1 MQSLQARSSRIANN
15 QFVILAREFVGF
27 LVAINAAFLLR
38 FDFAIPSNYL
48 PHLWFACL
56 AMPLLKVLVFK
67 VMGLERCS
75 WRYFSLEDLERLLFG
90 NFAASLLCGGVI
102 WGLGPAGF
110 PRSIY
115 ILDLVLATAVSAGG
129 RATMRRFGELGRHAS
144 GTLPKRVLIY
154 GAGSA
159 GVILLRE
166 IRQNTALGY
175 KLVGFVDDDPT
186 KTGLR
191 LSGGKILGNGSLLP
205 ELVQSLNVDEV
216 LIAIPSATGAQMT
229 QILSHCQ
236 NVNIK
241 YKTVPGLAE
250 LIEQANLE
258 PQIRPVELNDLLGRQ
273 PVQLEHQRI
282 ADQLK
287 EQVILVSGA
296 AGSIGSELC
305 RQIARFHP
313 RQVVA
318 FDIAETGL
326 FELERSLRAKFPEI
340 SVIPEVGSVQDRQR
354 LDELLKRHR
363 PKAIFHAAAFKH
375 VPMMEKHPFEALQNN
390 LLGTYYLATAAQ
402 AHQVDAFVL
411 ISTDK
416 AVQPRSVMGA
426 TKRLAELVTSGLQD
440 GKTKFV
446 ATRFGNVLG
455 SNGSVV
461 PIFQQQI
468 REGGPISVTHPDMT
482 RYFMTIPEAAQ
493 LVLQTSVMG
502 RGGEIFVLD
511 MGEPVRIVDLAT
523 NLILLSGLRP
533 GIDIR
538 IEFSGLRPG
547 EKLSEDLHRDTESL
561 MPTHH
566 PRIMIY
572 GGSRLSLSQTS
583 ELIRA
588 SLRIVREREIGAF
601 VEFCQEYLPDYQ
613 PSSFLLDGGNRER
626 RAAHV

>member
-1 MQSLQARSSRIANN
+1 MLVPQARSSRIAGS
-15 QFVILAREFVGF
+15 QFVILAREFFGY
-27 LVAINAAFLLR
+27 LIAINAAFLLR
-38 FDFAIPSNYL
+38 FDFAVPPTYR

-56 AMPLLKVLVFK
+56 AAPLLKLIVFK
-67 VMGLERCS
+67 VMGLERS
-75 WRYFSLEDLERLLFG
+75 RWRYFSLEDLERLLFG
-90 NFAASLLCGGVI
+90 NFAASLLCGAVI
-102 WGLGPAGF
+102 LAFGPDGF

-115 ILDLVLATAVSAGG
+115 ILDFVLATAVSAGA
-129 RATMRRFGELGRHAS
+129 RASMRRFDEFSRQSAG
-144 GTLPKRVLIY
+144 PNQKRVLIY

-166 IRQNTALGY
+166 MRRNAALGY
-175 KLVGFVDDDPT
+175 KLVGFVDDDPS
-186 KTGLR
+186 KAGLR
-191 LSGGKILGNGSLLP
+191 LSGVKIFGNGSLLP
-205 ELVQSLNVDEV
+205 DLVQSLNVDEV
-216 LIAIPSATGAQMT
+216 LVAIPSATGAQMT

-241 YKTVPGLAE
+241 YKTVPGLGE
-250 LIEQANLE
+250 LIEQKNLE
-258 PQIRPVELNDLLGRQ
+258 PQIRPVELTDLLGRQ
-273 PVQLEHQRI
+273 PAQLEHQRI
-282 ADQLK
+282 ADQLR
-287 EQVILVSGA
+287 EQVVLVSGA

-305 RQIARFHP
+305 RQIARFNP

-326 FELERSLRAKFPEI
+326 FELERSLRARFPEI
-340 SVIPEVGSVQDRQR
+340 SVIPEVGSVQDRPR
-354 LDELLKRHR
+354 LDELMKRHM
-363 PKAIFHAAAFKH
+363 PKAVFHAAAFKH

-390 LLGTYYLATAAQ
+390 LLGTFYLATAAKE
-402 AHQVDAFVL
+402 HQVDSFVL

-416 AVQPRSVMGA
+416 AVEPRSVMGA
-426 TKRLAELVTSGLQD
+426 TKRLAELVTSGLQE
-440 GKTKFV
+440 GKTRYV

-468 REGGPISVTHPDMT
+468 REGGPIRVTHPDMT

-511 MGEPVRIVDLAT
+511 MGKPVRIVDLAT

-533 GIDIR
+533 GIDIQ

-547 EKLSEDLHRDTESL
+547 EKLSEDLHRDSENL
-561 MPTHH
+561 KPTHH
-566 PRIMIY
+566 PRITIY
-572 GGSRLSLSQTS
+572 GGSQLSLSQTS
-583 ELIRA
+583 DLIRA
-588 SLRIVREREIGAF
+588 SQRIVQARDIDAF

-613 PSSFLLDGGNRER
+613 PSTFLLDGRPR
-626 RAAHV
+626 KPRVAHA